1 MRKPFLLGNP
11 QMVVFIAYLNEGCY
25 AGIAG
30 YEFHYSFYEIKELFI
45 ENIWT
50 YFKTIRVG
58 NFR

>member
-1 MRKPFLLGNP
+1 
-11 QMVVFIAYLNEGCY
+11 MVVFIAYLNEGCY